1 MTQII
6 YIILAQAL
14 HTFEK
19 DIPSKCKF
27 LNFSLL
33 ELKFIKFIMSFFK
46 QKTSFSLNFG
56 SLISV
61 MRDKSSVLFYLK
73 LYIIWTKGAHQ
84 SVKVQTFDC
93 SHKISPNLYCNRLL
107 KVYKILAKKYRGLSV
122 SCDYDEKL
130 FTLLKVIPTFAHL
143 LD

>member
-19 DIPSKCKF
+19 DTPSKAKI

-56 SLISV
+56 SLFSV
-61 MRDKSSVLFYLK
+61 MRDKSSVLF
-73 LYIIWTKGAHQ
+73 
-84 SVKVQTFDC
+84 
-93 SHKISPNLYCNRLL
+93 
-107 KVYKILAKKYRGLSV
+107 
-122 SCDYDEKL
+122 
-130 FTLLKVIPTFAHL
+130 
-143 LD
+143 

>member
-27 LNFSLL
+27 LDFSLL

-46 QKTSFSLNFG
+46 QKTSFSLNSG

-61 MRDKSSVLFYLK
+61 MRDKSSVLF
-73 LYIIWTKGAHQ
+73 
-84 SVKVQTFDC
+84 
-93 SHKISPNLYCNRLL
+93 
-107 KVYKILAKKYRGLSV
+107 
-122 SCDYDEKL
+122 
-130 FTLLKVIPTFAHL
+130 
-143 LD
+143 